1 MKRFLM
7 YAGLI
12 LFAGG
17 ACQKKTVEPTA
28 CQFVVTIANETYA
41 YQFDTQGRVTS
52 IAYRSASEDVDYTYA
67 YQGKQATIDITYP
80 RPGADWL
87 RFHYDVTLNEQGHV
101 LTAQET
107 MYNRLANGTVD
118 EHLITAHTCTYDAQG
133 YLTTYHFE
141 RYSYPYG
148 MKPVIETQNAQLTY
162 QDGNPVMITFS
173 STASGQTSPTVT
185 MANKYG
191 TQTNTLKMA
200 FLLEANPFGFSPEK
214 ALQPLLGK
222 PPRTLITSSD
232 LKSNSV
238 SMTTTYTYQFDQNG
252 QLTRVG
258 RAGPSAPFGFMFEN
272 TCP

>member
-1 MKRFLM
+1 MKRFSV
-7 YAGLI
+7 YFGL
-12 LFAGG
+12 LLLAGG
-17 ACQKKTVEPTA
+17 ACQKKTVEPAA
-28 CQFVVTIANETYA
+28 CQFIITIANETYA

-52 IAYRSASEDVDYTYA
+52 IAYRSASADVDYKYA

-87 RFHYDVTLNEQGHV
+87 WFHYDVTLNEQGYV
-101 LTAQET
+101 STAQET
-107 MYNRLANGTVD
+107 MYNRLATGTVD
-118 EHLITAHTCTYDAQG
+118 EHLITAHTCTYDTQG
-133 YLTTYHFE
+133 YLTTHHFE

-148 MKPVIETQNAQLTY
+148 MKPVTETQDARLIY

-173 STASGQTSPTVT
+173 PTASGQTSPTVT

-191 TQTNTLKMA
+191 TQMNSLKMA

-232 LKSNSV
+232 LKSATT
-238 SMTTTYTYQFDQNG
+238 SMTTTYTYQFNSSG
-252 QLTRVG
+252 QLIGVG
-258 RAGPSAPFGFMFEN
+258 RAGSSAPFSFLFEN